1 MLYKNKIIFIIFKC
15 FIFFL
20 LNLTTSYSQDTVNRD
35 LAVEQGKIV
44 LFGESHFVKEK
55 YDEMKSIIIER
66 LKDVPAGEK
75 VTFFLELPSS
85 FNYAMDKMKADKDT
99 TVFSNWFN
107 NVYAQKDKAPSYFWT
122 DYRDFIVSLLEFA
135 KEKEID
141 LNFKAIDVE
150 TEFRRTA
157 YILSSFETKFE
168 TKIDSLLNLKTI
180 KKNEA
185 NRSFLI
191 NYVDDLSLITTNS
204 NELEILKQLK
214 TSLLIDC
221 TICRKRDEFM
231 YNNFIKDYDSSDFLV
246 FGTFGLDH
254 VVNQPD
260 FSATSDFF
268 KFNHKVDTINHK
280 SFYQFLK
287 TDFKD
292 KIYRVG
298 IIALKQGTTGH
309 INLKK
314 TMDYS
319 ATMTKEEREH
329 IEALLINKEV
339 IRIYPYEDEVLK
351 NISLNLNY
359 LIVYKSSNFRN

>member
-1 MLYKNKIIFIIFKC
+1 MPKC
-15 FIFFL
+15 FFFFL
-20 LNLTTSYSQDTVNRD
+20 ICLTTSYSQHSGNVTS
-35 LAVEQGKIV
+35 AEQGKIV

-55 YDEMKSIIIER
+55 YDEMKVFIMDR

-85 FNYAMDKMKADKDT
+85 FNYALEKMKVDKDT
-99 TVFSNWFN
+99 MVFRNWFN

-157 YILSSFETKFE
+157 YILSSFETKFG
-168 TKIDSLLNLKTI
+168 TKIDSLLNLNTI
-180 KKNEA
+180 HKNEV
-185 NRSFLI
+185 NRSFLV
-191 NYVDDLSLITTNS
+191 NYVHQLAQTTTTK
-204 NELEILKQLK
+204 NEQEILERVKEG
-214 TSLLIDC
+214 LLIDC

-231 YNNFIKDYDSSDFLV
+231 YNNFIKNYDPTDYIV
-246 FGTFGLDH
+246 FGTLGLDH
-254 VVNQPD
+254 VVNKPD

>member
-1 MLYKNKIIFIIFKC
+1 MPKYFF
-15 FIFFL
+15 FFL
-20 LNLTTSYSQDTVNRD
+20 ICLTTSYSQHSGNVTS
-35 LAVEQGKIV
+35 AEQGKIV

-55 YDEMKSIIIER
+55 YDEMKVFIMDR

-85 FNYAMDKMKADKDT
+85 FNYALEKMKVDKDT
-99 TVFSNWFN
+99 MVFRNWFN
-107 NVYAQKDKAPSYFWT
+107 NVYAQKDKAPSYFWI

-157 YILSSFETKFE
+157 YTLSSYETKFE

-180 KKNEA
+180 QKNEA

-191 NYVDDLSLITTNS
+191 NYVDNLSLVTTNPS
-204 NELEILKQLK
+204 QLEILKQLK
-214 TSLLIDC
+214 KSLLIDC

-231 YNNFIKDYDSSDFLV
+231 YNNFIKNYDPTDYIV
-246 FGTFGLDH
+246 FGTLGLDH
-254 VVNQPD
+254 VVNKPD

-298 IIALKQGTTGH
+298 IIALKQGTTGY

-314 TMDYS
+314 PMDYS
-319 ATMTKEEREH
+319 FMITKEEREH
-329 IEALLINKEV
+329 IETLLIDKEV
-339 IRIYPYEDEVLK
+339 IRIHPFEDEVLK
-351 NISLNLNY
+351 NLSLNLDY
-359 LIVYKSSNFRN
+359 MIMYKSSNFRQ